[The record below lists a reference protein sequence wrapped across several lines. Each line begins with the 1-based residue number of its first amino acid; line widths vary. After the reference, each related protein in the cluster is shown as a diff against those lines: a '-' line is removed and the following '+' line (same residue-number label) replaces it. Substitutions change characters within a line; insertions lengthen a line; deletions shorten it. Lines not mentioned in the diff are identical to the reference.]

1 MEILRDPWEG
11 SAKCKV
17 TSKDKKQRFI
27 KLTSRARTKH
37 QKMKSSPE
45 MQTKTKNWLLK
56 VGNNM
61 MMDDAQWTLIH
72 LFRVDSPEDSVLPM
86 HWMLKAELK
95 QLSFKRKDAK
105 PQCAAMCLCRR
116 LEEGKLWNFTKATGV
131 SSCQP
136 GFPLSTSTS
145 PSLRLHRS
153 HIGFSHLNILRRF
166 DNQDF
171 RTGSAVSFLTNGSR
185 RAKSGF
191 RGRTG
196 RFFVGRLVFA

>member
-1 MEILRDPWEG
+1 M
-11 SAKCKV
+11 

-61 MMDDAQWTLIH
+61 MMEDAQWTLIH

-95 QLSFKRKDAK
+95 QLSCKRKEAK
-105 PQCAAMCLCRR
+105 PQCAAMCLCRAAR
-116 LEEGKLWNFTKATGV
+116 RRQALKFYKSHRCLQLPAF
-131 SSCQP
+131 
-136 GFPLSTSTS
+136 LSIVNINLPFS
-145 PSLRLHRS
+145 PSSSKS
-153 HIGFSHLNILRRF
+153 HW
-166 DNQDF
+166 
-171 RTGSAVSFLTNGSR
+171 FLTF
-185 RAKSGF
+185 KYF
-191 RGRTG
+191 KT
-196 RFFVGRLVFA
+196 FWQPRL